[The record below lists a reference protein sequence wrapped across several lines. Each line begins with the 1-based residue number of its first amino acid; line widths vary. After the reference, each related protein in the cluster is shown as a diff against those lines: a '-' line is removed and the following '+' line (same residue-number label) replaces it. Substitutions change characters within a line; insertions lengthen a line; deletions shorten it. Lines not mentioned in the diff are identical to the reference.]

1 MRLLDDEGHEHIGP
15 PVKFLHEPAA
25 PRLSL
30 PAIGEH
36 NAEILRELGYDDA
49 AIAAFAET
57 LKSGGPTHR

>member
-15 PVKFLHEPAA
+15 PVKFLDEPAA